1 LQYKKKATLRLLSGR
16 EHFVY
21 TGVAIVGKEIN
32 ISYVVSTK
40 VVFKKLTPNII
51 DEYLEKV
58 HVLDKAG
65 SYAIQEHG
73 NMIIESIEGELE
85 NVIGLP
91 LIKLKEYLKQF
102 FPTLLQ

>member
-1 LQYKKKATLRLLSGR
+1 
-16 EHFVY
+16 
-21 TGVAIVGKEIN
+21 
-32 ISYVVSTK
+32 
-40 VVFKKLTPNII
+40 
-51 DEYLEKV
+51 LEKV